1 MKLIYTLLSQLFSK
15 TKYRRRQLL
24 HRYTMSL
31 EIHST
36 ADALGRAPDAIA
48 SLTQRSSLSEKRR

>member
-36 ADALGRAPDAIA
+36 TDALGRAPDAIA
-48 SLTQRSSLSEKRR
+48 SLT